1 MERERREIPDGCEN
15 KGHVGGERRREDPGS
30 GATRH
35 WGPCGGFAGKAAG
48 IHREKGRMADKNRD
62 TKPET
67 GLEEKADASEVRETG
82 RDRGEGT
89 KLERLRLGG
98 QQSWV
103 RQGQRWETPGQRQRL
118 TAVVP

>member
-1 MERERREIPDGCEN
+1 MSGLQPRTLSPNTQAHKWSESGREIPDGCEN

-48 IHREKGRMADKNRD
+48 IHREKDRMADKNRD

-67 GLEEKADASEVRETG
+67 GLEEKADARSERQAGT
-82 RDRGEGT
+82 EG
-89 KLERLRLGG
+89 KA
-98 QQSWV
+98 QSW
-103 RQGQRWETPGQRQRL
+103 RD
-118 TAVVP
+118 